1 MILSLTFFTAL
12 LLKLFTDI
20 EDKVQL
26 LTSDK
31 DTARETAVG
40 IMGFNSRF
48 TLSMLMLV
56 LSFVFVL
63 LAVHPVSKAASDAGF
78 PSRADRFGGES

>member
-1 MILSLTFFTAL
+1 M

-20 EDKVQL
+20 EDEVQL

-31 DTARETAVG
+31 DTAREAAVG
-40 IMGFNSRF
+40 IMGFSSRF

-63 LAVHPVSKAASDAGF
+63 LVVHPVSKAASDAISGF